1 MTSYYVLTSEVSSMI
16 FWKRKRAALDAK
28 REEQIQR
35 IRLDTQKQMKAAT
48 ASLKRA
54 QDEID
59 RLVGDDVAQNIF
71 YATGGD
77 RRHRNV

>member
-16 FWKRKRAALDAK
+16 FWKRKRVADAK
-28 REEQIQR
+28 REELIAK

-48 ASLKRA
+48 ASLKKA

-77 RRHRNV
+77 RRRDARR